1 MTGATHNGNDFFNRL
16 REIVEAN
23 FHNEQF
29 GVTELAREIGMSRSY
44 IHRHIKKQTNQ
55 SVSHFI
61 RTVRLEKAME
71 MLLDSDESASEIAF
85 RVGFGSPAYFNHC
98 FHDHFGF
105 PPGEARKRAMNLH
118 ENKSITDTLP
128 HESEK
133 NSRFSANR
141 GKRKSRKTKV
151 VWFAVSVVFLL
162 ALFALP
168 IYNILFADAT
178 KQKKLAASEKSIVVL
193 PFKNLSTEINNQY
206 FADGITEDI
215 LNRLSVIPGLK
226 VVSRTS
232 AEQFRE
238 STLDAREISQ
248 QLNVNF
254 LLEGSVR
261 RHDDQVRISVQ
272 FIDARNDQHIWSENY
287 DRQMTG
293 IFAIQSDIAQNVA
306 SELKTVLTAA
316 ELKKIE
322 KIPTNN
328 TEAYNYY
335 LLGRFHSSKRMNEFY
350 RKGIEYYEKA
360 ITIDPEFALAYAGL
374 SDNFHLLA
382 LQGGM
387 DRKEGIEKAIE
398 LAKKAN
404 ALDPNLAEPY
414 AVLGDIY
421 NYEHWDWEKAEQHLL
436 KALELNPNYSTV
448 HQYYSELLAI
458 LGQNEKAREQI
469 NKALELD
476 PFSFVIRHF
485 STLFYANT
493 GEFEKAL
500 DENKICFELVPDH
513 DWAISLAYQ
522 IHCLMQNEQA
532 AVEYLKKVG
541 LSSDAWTPEELDS
554 VFINGSFKGFYE
566 WRLKEGKYR
575 ATKIYCNA
583 MLGKD
588 EILMKLLEEQFLEGR
603 LSPMNTTAIEFKSI
617 RSNPRF
623 IAIRKKMGLPPLQ

>member
-1 MTGATHNGNDFFNRL
+1 MTGATHNGNDFISRL

-23 FHNEQF
+23 FHDENF
-29 GVTELAREIGMSRSY
+29 GVSDLVQKSGKSHSWV
-44 IHRHIKKQTNQ
+44 HRYLKKHNNQ
-55 SVSHFI
+55 SVSYFI
-61 RTVRLEKAME
+61 RKVRLEKSME
-71 MLLDSDESASEIAF
+71 MLIQSDESASEIAF

-98 FHDHFGF
+98 FHEHFGF

-118 ENKSITDTLP
+118 ENESITGSLEQQSRQDAI
-128 HESEK
+128 
-133 NSRFSANR
+133 NSASRR
-141 GKRKSRKTKV
+141 KGKSRKKKV
-151 VWFAVSVVFLL
+151 VWIAVSVVFLL
-162 ALFALP
+162 ALFAQP
-168 IYNILFADAT
+168 VYNLFFAGAT
-178 KQKKLAASEKSIVVL
+178 KQKELAASEKSIVVL
-193 PFKNLSTEINNQY
+193 PFKNLSSDTDNQY

-215 LNRLSVIPGLK
+215 LNRLSGIPGLK

-238 STLDAREISQ
+238 STLDAREISR
-248 QLNVNF
+248 QLGVNF

-272 FIDARNDQHIWSENY
+272 FIDARTDQHIWSENY

-306 SELKTVLTAA
+306 TELQTALTAA

-322 KIPTNN
+322 KIPTKN

-335 LLGRFHSSKRMNEFY
+335 LLGRFHSSKRKHESY

-387 DRKEGIEKAIE
+387 DRNEGIEKAIE
-398 LAKKAN
+398 LAEKAN
-404 ALDPNLAEPY
+404 TLDPNLAEPY

-436 KALELNPNYSTV
+436 KALELNPNYSTA

-458 LGQNEKAREQI
+458 LGKNEKARNHI

-476 PFSFVIRHF
+476 PFSFVVRHF

-513 DWAISLAYQ
+513 DWAISLEYQ

-541 LSSDAWTPEELDS
+541 TNSGAWTPEELDS

-566 WRLKEGKYR
+566 WRLKEGQYR
-575 ATKIYCNA
+575 TTKIYCNA
-583 MLGKD
+583 MLGND
-588 EILMKLLEEQFLEGR
+588 EILMELLEEEYLEGR
-603 LSPMNTTAIEFKSI
+603 LSPMNTTAIEFKTI

-623 IAIRKKMGLPPLQ
+623 IAIREKMGLLPLQ

>member
-1 MTGATHNGNDFFNRL
+1 MTGATHNWQDFISRL
-16 REIVEAN
+16 KEIVESN

-29 GVTELAREIGMSRSY
+29 GVTELAREMGMSRSY
-44 IHRHIKKQTNQ
+44 IHRHLKKQTNQ

-61 RTVRLEKAME
+61 RTVRLEKARE
-71 MLLDSDESASEIAF
+71 LLLESDESASEIAF

-98 FHDHFGF
+98 FHEHFGF
-105 PPGEARKRAMNLH
+105 PPGEARKKVMNLH
-118 ENKSITDTLP
+118 ESESTTGGLE
-128 HESEK
+128 HESRQDAI
-133 NSRFSANR
+133 NSASRE
-141 GKRKSRKTKV
+141 KRKNRKKKV
-151 VWFAVSVVFLL
+151 VWFIISAIFLL

-168 IYNILFADAT
+168 MYNLFFAGAT
-178 KQKKLAASEKSIVVL
+178 KQKELAASEKSIVVL
-193 PFKNLSTEINNQY
+193 PFKNLSAEIDNQY

-215 LNRLSVIPGLK
+215 LNRLSGIPGLK

-293 IFAIQSDIAQNVA
+293 IFDIQSDIAQNVA
-306 SELKTVLTAA
+306 TELQTALTAA

-322 KIPTNN
+322 KISTKN

-335 LLGRFHSSKRMNEFY
+335 LLGRFHSSKRKHESY

-360 ITIDPEFALAYAGL
+360 IDIDPEFALAYAGL

-387 DRKEGIEKAIE
+387 DRNEGIEKAIN
-398 LAKKAN
+398 LAEKAN

-436 KALELNPNYSTV
+436 KALELNPNYSTA

-458 LGQNEKAREQI
+458 MGQNEKARNHI

-476 PFSFVIRHF
+476 PFSFVVRHF

-493 GEFEKAL
+493 GELEKAL

-541 LSSDAWTPEELDS
+541 TNSGAWTSEKLDS

-566 WRLKEGKYR
+566 WRLRVGKYR

-583 MLGKD
+583 MLGND
-588 EILMKLLEEQFLEGR
+588 EILMELLEEQFLEGR

-623 IAIRKKMGLPPLQ
+623 IAIREKMGLPPLQ